1 MLIKHKRTN
10 NISWCACDHN
20 KKKDKINTNKQKHT
34 KQNTHVK
41 NKIQK
46 KKDEFKFGARIG
58 KKNKIKG
65 INKDNQ

>member
-1 MLIKHKRTN
+1 MCMR
-10 NISWCACDHN
+10 SQQ
-20 KKKDKINTNKQKHT
+20 KKDKI

-58 KKNKIKG
+58 K
-65 INKDNQ
+65 NKDNQ